1 MLSATVEL
9 LLGTY
14 RADPDGTAHTGRLE
28 QGEWPPSPSRL
39 FAALVAADGTRDRC
53 RYTDGSE
60 LEFLEAAPAP
70 FIEAAIEVYH
80 QQLESRFVVKQ
91 TGRSQPKK
99 QQQEYVARDAALV
112 RPGVRVTPRQ
122 PVIRYLWPVEVE
134 DRQLRA
140 LQTRAARIGYLGCA
154 DSPVRVR
161 VERIPDESEVAN
173 DLMYAPDPDGAV
185 SVDVP
190 VPGRLRLLDAAFDEW
205 TEHGTSVGRNQ
216 SPALSAKVRYRSPRA
231 EAHAASSG
239 RIVASLVLRPSL
251 SGRRISSVT
260 ATFKAAVLDRFQ
272 ELIGDPPAELHG
284 HGFAERGYDLAHFLA
299 LPDVGH
305 SHARGRIHGVALWLP
320 AACDD
325 DVASAVR
332 DVVHSIRRLV
342 GPGVDAST
350 EVWAGQRKP
359 RAAAP
364 GRWVGPSRRWV
375 TAFPAVHE
383 RHVPLT
389 LEEICRWCDHARVPH
404 PSSFRSLRS
413 ALMPGAVS
421 LMPSE
426 VHRQGMPSRPYSHL
440 ELLFEEPVRG
450 PIVIGSGRQR
460 GFGLCAPV
468 GDRSTLPKPERH
480 RD

>member
-14 RADPDGTAHTGRLE
+14 RADPDGTALTGRLE

-39 FAALVAADGTRDRC
+39 FAALVAADGTRNRC

-60 LEFLEAAPAP
+60 LEFLEEAPAP
-70 FIEAAIEVYH
+70 FIEAVAEVYH

-91 TGRSQPKK
+91 TGRSQNGK
-99 QQQEYVARDAALV
+99 QQQEYVARDAALT
-112 RPGVRVTPRQ
+112 RPGVRVAPRQ
-122 PVIRYLWPVEVE
+122 PLIRYLWPVEIE
-134 DRQLRA
+134 DGQLRA

-154 DSPVRVR
+154 DSRVRVR
-161 VERIPDESEVAN
+161 VERMPDEPEVAT
-173 DLMYAPDPDGAV
+173 DLMYAPDPEGDV

-205 TEHGTSVGRNQ
+205 TEHGTSVGRSQ
-216 SPALSAKVRYRSPRA
+216 FPALSAKLRYRSPRA
-231 EAHAASSG
+231 EAHVASSG
-239 RIVASLVLRPSL
+239 RIVAALVLRPSL

-260 ATFKAAVLDRFQ
+260 GTFKAAVLDRFQ
-272 ELIGDPPAELHG
+272 QSIGDPPAELHG
-284 HGFAERGYDLAHFLA
+284 HGFAARGYDLAHFLA

-320 AACDD
+320 ASCDD
-325 DVASAVR
+325 AVARAAR
-332 DVVHSIRRLV
+332 DAVHSIRRLV
-342 GPGVDAST
+342 GPGIDVNA
-350 EVWAGQRKP
+350 EAWAGQRKP

-364 GRWVGPSRRWV
+364 GRWTGPSRRWV
-375 TAFPAVHE
+375 TAFPAIHE

-389 LEEICRWCDHARVPH
+389 LEEICRWCDHAGIPH
-404 PSSFRSLRS
+404 PSSFRSVRS
-413 ALMPGAVS
+413 ALIPGAVS

-426 VHRQGMPSRPYSHL
+426 VHRQGMPRRPFSHL
-440 ELLFEEPVRG
+440 ELVFDEAVRG

-468 GDRSTLPKPERH
+468 GDRSALPRPQGKRV
-480 RD
+480 